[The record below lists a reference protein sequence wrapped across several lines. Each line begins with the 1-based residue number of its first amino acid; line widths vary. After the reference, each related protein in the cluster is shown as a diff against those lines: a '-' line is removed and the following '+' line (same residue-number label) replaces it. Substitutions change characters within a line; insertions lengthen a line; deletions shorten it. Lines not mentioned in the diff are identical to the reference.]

1 MQSYN
6 EAIRI
11 DPKNVYAHYNLGLLH
26 YKKSEIKQAEKFFNL
41 TINLT
46 SDFRSAYINL
56 FELYDRSNQVEKFKE
71 LLQKAEGVFKN
82 DSMINFFLGIYQF
95 KKIL

>member
-11 DPKNVYAHYNLGLLH
+11 DPKNVYAQYNLGLLH
-26 YKKSEIKQAEKFFNL
+26 YKKSEIKQAENFNL

-46 SDFRSAYINL
+46 SDFSQLI
-56 FELYDRSNQVEKFKE
+56 
-71 LLQKAEGVFKN
+71 
-82 DSMINFFLGIYQF
+82 
-95 KKIL
+95 